1 MKTDL
6 GRTVADML
14 QNCMPKEMI
23 VLAVDMYVMAL
34 ASTRHPVDETAERR
48 RAWDREY
55 RKNKRGHPPDPPD
68 IHPTSDDKPPLSLR
82 EEESLSVVVSK
93 KERKK
98 KAGGSKIPPDWI
110 PKEIH
115 YAEGAKR
122 GMDRTAVDVKAEDMR
137 IWCRSNSNRAVTT
150 KSDWDQ
156 TFLGWL
162 RREKPNGN
170 GPNNPRPDTP
180 AGRATAREADHV
192 ARMGGAAL
200 RQLQESK
207 SAGTGRDSPGGSGIA
222 EVFDLRKRAENAC

>member
-1 MKTDL
+1 MKTEL

-23 VLAVDMYVMAL
+23 VLAVDMYVIAL
-34 ASTRHPVDETAERR
+34 TSTRHPVDETAERR

-55 RKNKRGHPPDPPD
+55 RKNRREHPPDPPD
-68 IHPTSDDKPPLSLR
+68 IHPTSDDKHSSFLR
-82 EEESLSVVVSK
+82 EEEGLSVVEGK

-98 KAGGSKIPPDWI
+98 EARGSKIPPDWI

-115 YAEGAKR
+115 YAEGLKR
-122 GMDRTAVDVKAEDMR
+122 GMDRAAVDAKSVDMR
-137 IWCRSNSNRAVTT
+137 IWCAANNNRAITT

-170 GPNNPRPDTP
+170 GPENNRPNP
-180 AGRATAREADHV
+180 GAGRATAREVNTV
-192 ARMGGAAL
+192 AAMGGAAL
-200 RQLQESK
+200 RYLQESK
-207 SAGTGRDSPGGSGIA
+207 SAGGGRDTPGSSGTA
-222 EVFDLRKRAENAC
+222 EIVDLGKRAENAR